1 MINRSLEILSI
12 NKYTAFDNLFD
23 NQPEGWIGSDVCH
36 SIDLKNNRILF
47 LFGDT
52 IIGKTHKNERSKD
65 FKMINNAIGL
75 MNSSRKEPKKMD
87 FFWEI
92 EKEPKSFFQTA

>member
-36 SIDLKNNRILF
+36 SIDLK
-47 LFGDT
+47 
-52 IIGKTHKNERSKD
+52 IIGYFSCLEIQLLAKHTKMKD
-65 FKMINNAIGL
+65 QKIL
-75 MNSSRKEPKKMD
+75 K
-87 FFWEI
+87 
-92 EKEPKSFFQTA
+92 

>member
-1 MINRSLEILSI
+1 MINSSLEILSI

-23 NQPEGWIGSDVCH
+23 NQSEGWIGSDVCH
-36 SIDLKNNRILF
+36 SIDLKKNRILF

-52 IIGKTHKNERSKD
+52 IIGKTHKNERLKD

-75 MNSSRKEPKKMD
+75 MNSSSKEPKKMD

-92 EKEPKSFFQTA
+92 